1 MKLTILPLLLIET
14 FSFFAKKEDI
24 DKTKPYDLSV
34 PIMRYTLP
42 LALYFQQ
49 FIPIR
54 YCYNADIENSSSKCC
69 ENETLSDGWKR
80 LCDVL
85 TI

>member
-42 LALYFQQ
+42 LLFTSRNLFLLATATMRTLKILLRNVAKMKLY
-49 FIPIR
+49 
-54 YCYNADIENSSSKCC
+54 
-69 ENETLSDGWKR
+69 
-80 LCDVL
+80 L
-85 TI
+85 TGGKDSTSPCMK

>member
-34 PIMRYTLP
+34 PLLP
-42 LALYFQQ
+42 EIYS
-49 FIPIR
+49 
-54 YCYNADIENSSSKCC
+54 Y
-69 ENETLSDGWKR
+69 
-80 LCDVL
+80 
-85 TI
+85 